1 MRSAVILA
9 GGGSLR
15 LGAEKSLLVFGDKP
29 LICWTLEIL
38 SRVADEVIIVA
49 RDEGHAERLE
59 RIISKTNADAG
70 LEPTKAV
77 FTWDSVPGYGPVAGL
92 EAGMRSARGRLAF
105 ATGCDLPFL
114 KPEVIDR
121 LYELADELSD
131 DSVAYEAA
139 VPVQPNG
146 FFEPLHSVYN
156 REKMQS
162 ACKRALENGE
172 RRIHVPLQELCVR
185 PRLHR
190 SAPAARSRSSQ
201 LLQPE
206 HERRPG
212 NGPGTLAGSH
222 RITGREA
229 CQAAPG
235 APDPLKCWT
244 GYMVRQ
250 QLRPQYALISISC
263 LPFFVRSW
271 AVQA

>member
-15 LGAEKSLLVFGDKP
+15 LGAEKSLLEFGDRP

-38 SRVADEVIIVA
+38 SRVAEEVIIVA

-59 RIISKTNADAG
+59 RIIISKTNADAG
-70 LEPTKAV
+70 LEPTKAI
-77 FTWDSVPGYGPVAGL
+77 FTWDSIPGYGPVAGL

-156 REKMQS
+156 RKKMQS
-162 ACKRALENGE
+162 ACKRALEKGE
-172 RRIHVPLQELCVR
+172 RRIHVPLQELCVNR
-185 PRLHR
+185 V
-190 SAPAARSRSSQ
+190 S
-201 LLQPE
+201 
-206 HERRPG
+206 
-212 NGPGTLAGSH
+212 
-222 RITGREA
+222 I
-229 CQAAPG
+229 
-235 APDPLKCWT
+235 D
-244 GYMVRQ
+244 
-250 QLRPQYALISISC
+250 QLRPLDPDLLSFFNLNTKEDLETAQALWPDHRPKG
-263 LPFFVRSW
+263 LPSRLKS
-271 AVQA
+271 A